1 MQRLIRQHEFI
12 RELREFM
19 EQPDLPDE
27 VKEVAGRVEMELAS
41 PGDWEAA
48 RHEVVEAPETTE

>member
-1 MQRLIRQHEFI
+1 
-12 RELREFM
+12 M